1 MYRETLAGQSA
12 LSRAGFSA
20 VTGGW
25 RSEADGLE
33 MGLGSCGMT
42 RSCMSDGLP
51 PMVEIDEPARE
62 ENRLKAAYSQDWLP
76 QMSDDIR

>member
-1 MYRETLAGQSA
+1 
-12 LSRAGFSA
+12 
-20 VTGGW
+20 
-25 RSEADGLE
+25 
-33 MGLGSCGMT
+33 
-42 RSCMSDGLP
+42 MSDGLP